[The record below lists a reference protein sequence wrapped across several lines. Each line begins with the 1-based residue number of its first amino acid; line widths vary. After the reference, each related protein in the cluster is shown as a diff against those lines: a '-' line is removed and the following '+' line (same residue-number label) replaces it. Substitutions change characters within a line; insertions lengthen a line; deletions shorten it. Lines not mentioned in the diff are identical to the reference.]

1 MRRNYIK
8 ENLEKIYSRLGY
20 TLLELDFITDKMI
33 RIILLTPR
41 WTIKEI
47 LGLVEVELD
56 GNIKVRIL
64 RG

>member
-47 LGLVEVELD
+47 LGLVEVGFD

>member
-20 TLLELDFITDKMI
+20 TLLEVDFITDKMI
-33 RIILLTPR
+33 RLILLTPR

-47 LGLVEVELD
+47 LGLVEVGFD

>member
-20 TLLELDFITDKMI
+20 TLLEVDFITDKMI
-33 RIILLTPR
+33 RLILLTPR
-41 WTIKEI
+41 CTIKEI

>member
-20 TLLELDFITDKMI
+20 TLLEVDFITDKMI

-47 LGLVEVELD
+47 LGLVEVGFD